1 MQVLLLL
8 LVGFV
13 TQPAPAR
20 YTVSAAPLDVGSS
33 GKLCIA
39 VDSTDP
45 HGIWWWESGT
55 DNCATRDTGPGVFKA
70 DEATVSTDNVGVRAS
85 FRLGL
90 HGLSPQPDHLDVRL
104 VIAGS
109 RMRSQ
114 SGDDVPVVYRADLKI
129 PARFGRVAFLPAFL
143 AALRFCLA
151 AFCLPAFA
159 PIRATASARESSPCS
174 CSRR

>member
-20 YTVSAAPLDVGSS
+20 YAVSTAPLGVGSS

-39 VDSTDP
+39 VDSTDS
-45 HGIWWWESGT
+45 HAIWWWESGT
-55 DNCATRDTGPGVFKA
+55 GNCATRDTGPDLIKA
-70 DEATVSTDNVGVRAS
+70 AEATVSSNGVELHAS

-90 HGLSPQPDHLDVRL
+90 HGLPPQPDHLDVRL

-109 RMRSQ
+109 RMRSE
-114 SGDDVPVVYRADLKI
+114 SGNSVPVVYRADLKI
-129 PARFGRVAFLPAFL
+129 PARFGR
-143 AALRFCLA
+143 
-151 AFCLPAFA
+151 
-159 PIRATASARESSPCS
+159 
-174 CSRR
+174 